1 MLILTARETAS
12 VLDLDELRRAV
23 AAAMV
28 DVSEGRASMPAR
40 IGAQVAEHDGL
51 LAAMPAYL
59 PSVDGLAAKLVTVF
73 PRNAGTARATH
84 QAVVVVFD
92 AATGQPSALVDGTSI
107 TAARTAAGSAI
118 STERLARDGARVLTI
133 LGTGVQAHAHALA
146 VSRVRNFD
154 EVRIWGRNRVRAR
167 ELAGALASEMQL
179 RVEPEGDLA
188 SACTGAD
195 VVCATTHA
203 AEPVVLRQLLE
214 PGTHVT
220 SVGYNVAGREVDSQ
234 TVVDALVVVESRDAV
249 LAVPPAGATD
259 LRIPIEEGLITPAHI
274 HAELGELV
282 AGRRDGR
289 TSDEQITLYKSVGV
303 AAQDVAAAALVLA
316 SARSRGIG
324 VEIDM
329 DS

>member
-1 MLILTARETAS
+1 MLVLTARETAAL
-12 VLDLDELRRAV
+12 LDLDELRRAV

-28 DVSEGRASMPAR
+28 DVSQGRASMPSR
-40 IGAQVAEHDGL
+40 IGAQVAERDGM

-59 PSVDGLAAKLVTVF
+59 PSAAGLAAKLVTVF
-73 PRNAGTARATH
+73 PQNAGTERATH

-92 AATGQPSALVDGTSI
+92 PATGQPSALVDGTSI

-118 STERLARDGARVLTI
+118 STELLARDGVDVLTI

-146 VSRVRNFD
+146 VTRVRNFD
-154 EVRIWGRNRVRAR
+154 EVRIWGRNSDRA
-167 ELAGALASEMQL
+167 AALASALAYELQL
-179 RVEPEGDLA
+179 RVEPASDLA
-188 SACTGAD
+188 SAYAGAD

-203 AEPVVLRQLLE
+203 ADPVVLRQLVE

-234 TVVDALVVVESRDAV
+234 TVADALVVVESRDAA
-249 LAVPPAGATD
+249 LAAPPSGATD
-259 LRIPIEEGLITPAHI
+259 LRIPIEEGLITAAHV
-274 HAELGELV
+274 HAEIGELL
-282 AGRRDGR
+282 AGGRAGR

-303 AAQDVAAAALVLA
+303 AAQDVAAATLVLE
-316 SARSRGIG
+316 SARRRGIG

-329 DS
+329 DA

>member
-1 MLILTARETAS
+1 MLVLTARETTS
-12 VLDLDELRRAV
+12 LLDIDELRRAV
-23 AAAMV
+23 TAAMV
-28 DVSEGRASMPAR
+28 DVSEGRASMPPR
-40 IGAQVAEHDGL
+40 IGAQVERQDGL

-73 PRNAGTARATH
+73 PNNAGTGLATH

-92 AATGQPSALVDGTSI
+92 AATGQPAALLDGTSI

-118 STERLARDGARVLTI
+118 STELLARDRARVLTI
-133 LGTGVQAHAHALA
+133 LGTGVQAGAHARA
-146 VSRVRNFD
+146 VTRVRNFD
-154 EVRIWGRNRVRAR
+154 EVRVWGRNVDRAG
-167 ELAGALASEMQL
+167 ELAGALASELQL
-179 RVEPEGDLA
+179 RVEPVSDLA
-188 SACTGAD
+188 AACMTAD

-234 TVVDALVVVESRDAV
+234 TVVDALVVVESREAA
-249 LAVPPAGATD
+249 LAAPPAGATD
-259 LRIPIEEGLITPAHI
+259 LRIPIEEGLITATHI
-274 HAELGELV
+274 HAELGELI

-316 SARSRGIG
+316 SARRLGIG
-324 VEIDM
+324 VEIDI